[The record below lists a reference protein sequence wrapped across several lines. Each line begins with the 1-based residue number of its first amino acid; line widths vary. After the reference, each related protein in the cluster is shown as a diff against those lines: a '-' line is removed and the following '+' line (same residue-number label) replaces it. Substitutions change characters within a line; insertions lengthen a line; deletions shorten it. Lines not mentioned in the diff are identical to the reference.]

1 MLPLVAVIAV
11 RPRAAAT
18 AQPLRAAATLHPA
31 YRLAVVRTYL
41 PRVALPLL
49 LPADKHPT
57 HRRITRTAAHVA
69 RVRIR
74 QEIAREI
81 RIHRE
86 TAARVVPIRE
96 VAHAAP
102 IRAAAV
108 SPAAEVV
115 TPAEVVAE
123 AAVSRPDDKKKSLR
137 LYT

>member
-11 RPRAAAT
+11 RP
-18 AQPLRAAATLHPA
+18 RAAATLHPA

-57 HRRITRTAAHVA
+57 RRRITRTAAHVA
-69 RVRIR
+69 PVRIR
-74 QEIAREI
+74 PEIAREI

-108 SPAAEVV
+108 FPAAEAV